1 MTNYPLS
8 SARISGLI
16 DYFTCE
22 ITKLK
27 SWLTLCEQFGDRGVY
42 HDLLNI
48 MYRHS
53 CGFVSF
59 SKCEHEKIYVEEVLK
74 DFSLS
79 LFSHWKK
86 NFFSKF
92 SHKIFVIIL
101 HDIIGLE
108 NFILH
113 SANRN
118 PELRCGTWTALLSDN
133 PNWLIFAYILL
144 GELKQLPCLDS
155 LVIIPFVFSIGSWHH
170 KCRLMRSKQCL
181 LFDDLIQFMM
191 KSLTINKD
199 LSPLTS

>member
-108 NFILH
+108 KFYIAFSQSQSRITMWHLNCTAVRQSELINFRIYII
-113 SANRN
+113 RWIK
-118 PELRCGTWTALLSDN
+118 TIAL
-133 PNWLIFAYILL
+133 FR
-144 GELKQLPCLDS
+144 LPCHNS
-155 LVIIPFVFSIGSWHH
+155 LCVFYW
-170 KCRLMRSKQCL
+170 K
-181 LFDDLIQFMM
+181 
-191 KSLTINKD
+191 LT
-199 LSPLTS
+199 PQMQTYAV

>member
-27 SWLTLCEQFGDRGVY
+27 SWLTLCEQFGDRGVD

-108 NFILH
+108 KFYIAFSQSQSRITMWHLNCTAVRQSELINFRIYII
-113 SANRN
+113 RWIK
-118 PELRCGTWTALLSDN
+118 TIAL
-133 PNWLIFAYILL
+133 FRLL
-144 GELKQLPCLDS
+144 CHNS
-155 LVIIPFVFSIGSWHH
+155 LCVFYW
-170 KCRLMRSKQCL
+170 K
-181 LFDDLIQFMM
+181 
-191 KSLTINKD
+191 LT
-199 LSPLTS
+199 PQMQTYAV